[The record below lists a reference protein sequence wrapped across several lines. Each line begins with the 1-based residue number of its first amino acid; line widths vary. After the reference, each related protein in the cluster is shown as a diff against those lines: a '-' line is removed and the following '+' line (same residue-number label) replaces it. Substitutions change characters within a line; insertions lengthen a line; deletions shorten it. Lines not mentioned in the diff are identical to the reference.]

1 MKIKIEILTDLL
13 KKERTKKEKIYLSV
27 SIGWIIFIGFLTWLN
42 GLNDIALIKT
52 FKWDEWFWFGIIPA
66 TAPYIFF
73 SIWKKKDIDKNQ
85 DSNSI
90 E

>member
-1 MKIKIEILTDLL
+1 MKIKIELITDLL
-13 KKERTKKEKIYLSV
+13 KRERTQKEKIFLSA
-27 SIGWIIFIGFLTWLN
+27 SIGWIIFIGFLTWIN

-52 FKWDEWFWFGIIPA
+52 FKWDEWFWFGIMPA

-85 DSNSI
+85 DSNSN
-90 E
+90 

>member
-13 KKERTKKEKIYLSV
+13 KKERTKKEKIYLSA
-27 SIGWIIFIGFLTWLN
+27 SIGWIIFIGFLTWIN

-73 SIWKKKDIDKNQ
+73 IIWGKKDSIQ
-85 DSNSI
+85 DQESK
-90 E
+90 